1 MEGPRVL
8 VVGQGGR
15 EHAIVCALRDSP
27 AHPHILVAPG
37 NAGMEEVA
45 ERVNLAAIDVPGI
58 TSWARRNSIDLAI
71 IGPDAA
77 VALGMADSLRAV
89 GIDVL
94 APGIAGARLESSKR
108 HAKERLQA
116 LGIPTAAF
124 KIAETPEQAELAA
137 EAIGYPA
144 VLKADG
150 LAAGKGVV
158 IAESR
163 AEAAGV
169 IDSWMRRRALGD
181 SGATLLVEQCLRGEE
196 ASLLVLTDGERWVL
210 FPAARDY
217 KRIEDGDAGPNTGGM
232 GACAPARVPKP
243 EEAIAIAKHIVD
255 PVLSALREEGT
266 PYRGILYVGLMLTA
280 EGPHVLEFNA
290 RFGDP
295 EAQVVLPLVSEDLF
309 PLFRAAARGALPAE
323 RHATYVE
330 HQGAAVCVIL
340 ASRGYPARPE
350 MGVPI
355 LGLEGPWPHG
365 IRIFHAGTERRGGRW
380 VTAGGRVVG
389 VTARSETIDLAREA
403 AYGAAARIRFAG
415 MRYRKDIGRRPS
427 VAGLGTP

>member
-1 MEGPRVL
+1 
-8 VVGQGGR
+8 
-15 EHAIVCALRDSP
+15 
-27 AHPHILVAPG
+27 
-37 NAGMEEVA
+37 
-45 ERVNLAAIDVPGI
+45 
-58 TSWARRNSIDLAI
+58 
-71 IGPDAA
+71 
-77 VALGMADSLRAV
+77 
-89 GIDVL
+89 
-94 APGIAGARLESSKR
+94 
-108 HAKERLQA
+108 
-116 LGIPTAAF
+116 
-124 KIAETPEQAELAA
+124 
-137 EAIGYPA
+137 
-144 VLKADG
+144 
-150 LAAGKGVV
+150 
-158 IAESR
+158 
-163 AEAAGV
+163 
-169 IDSWMRRRALGD
+169 
-181 SGATLLVEQCLRGEE
+181 
-196 ASLLVLTDGERWVL
+196 
-210 FPAARDY
+210 
-217 KRIEDGDAGPNTGGM
+217 M

-266 PYRGILYVGLMLTA
+266 PYRGVLYVGLMLTA

-415 MRYRKDIGRRPS
+415 MRYRKDIGRRPMI
-427 VAGLGTP
+427 AGTGAP

>member
-15 EHAIVCALRDSP
+15 EHAIVCALHDSP

-45 ERVNLAAIDVPGI
+45 ERVNLAATDVPGI
-58 TSWARRNSIDLAI
+58 TTWARRNSIDLAI

-108 HAKERLQA
+108 HAKERLQT

-266 PYRGILYVGLMLTA
+266 PYRGVLYVGLMLTA

-415 MRYRKDIGRRPS
+415 MRYRKDIGRRPMI
-427 VAGLGTP
+427 AGTGAP